1 MDEMHKKFG
10 KQLLISLRYNKISSI
25 GIGSMIV
32 FIAMILVAGIAAAV
46 LIQTSNQLE
55 SQALKSGSDTKTEVS
70 SDIDV
75 IKVTGQYDTR
85 EINGVSY
92 SRFHNMT
99 IMVTPRGASTISLN
113 ECIVQISDGT
123 DLLIL
128 SYNNT
133 FASTPS
139 SNGVFS
145 TAAVFNLNA
154 SEFGI
159 IAVEDHDGSITALAP
174 AINHGDKALITV
186 NLSACYNGLTA
197 RTDIE
202 GMVVPEHGSPGIFLF
217 RTPTVTSRT
226 IVKFL

>member
-1 MDEMHKKFG
+1 MHKKFR
-10 KQLLISLRYNKISSI
+10 KQLLINLKYNKVSSI

-46 LIQTSNQLE
+46 LIQTSSQLE
-55 SQALKSGSDTKTEVS
+55 AQAIKSGRDTKNEVS

-75 IKVTGQYDTR
+75 LKVTGQYGTR
-85 EINGVSY
+85 EINGVNY

-99 IMVTPRGASTISLN
+99 IMVTPRGASIINLN
-113 ECIVQISDGT
+113 NCVVQISDGT
-123 DLLIL
+123 DLLML

-133 FASTPS
+133 FATTPT

-159 IAVEDHDGSITALAP
+159 IAVEDHDGSISASAP
-174 AINHGDKALITV
+174 SINHGDKALITV
-186 NLSACYNGLTA
+186 NLSACYNGLAA
-197 RTDIE
+197 RTDIK

-217 RTPTVTSRT
+217 RTPTITTRT
-226 IVKFL
+226 IVTFL